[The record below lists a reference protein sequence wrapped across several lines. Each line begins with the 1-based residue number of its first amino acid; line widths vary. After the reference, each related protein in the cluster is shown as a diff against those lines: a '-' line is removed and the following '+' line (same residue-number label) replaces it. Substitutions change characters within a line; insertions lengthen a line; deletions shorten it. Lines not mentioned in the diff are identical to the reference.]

1 MKRAFFKIIFL
12 VVVLISMS
20 YCVKFPKRVPVI
32 KEEIE
37 KAYIYPYNNEVKN
50 ATAEISIT
58 TDGSIDLNDLIVEIP
73 YLKYNKSWLFLLTQD
88 DCVQTAFCSTWAAI
102 NGKPLSP
109 NIDYYYDIDHLR
121 GNDLPPGTY
130 TLPKTLGSTD
140 GTGNEVRFSFTT
152 TLSPEF
158 EWMSSKT
165 IVNKN
170 YKADYYRFKMK
181 SGLTWK
187 NVREM
192 LNYDVG
198 IAFHDIKLAD
208 ESFLNNTDSILKHY
222 ILSQNI
228 IKDSLNRRGCKT
240 FAEPFNPTGANSFVE
255 AANRDNPI
263 QAMTGQSGTEILYP
277 YKVNADLYKVL
288 LDRSFYSEIE
298 VRDKITEQLL
308 LKKEDRKAIHVGVH
322 KTGILWAETLLWL
335 NDTYGKDGDDSVW
348 VPNLEEYYEYNYYR
362 LNSSISKRVSG
373 NTLIITVVLPS
384 GEYFYYPS
392 VTVNVKG
399 LNKSNITLL
408 TTNSQVTGMSY
419 GNYDKGVMVNL
430 DCRKFLVERATFFVE
445 KYEKNK
451 TNTNLA
457 DARYFVNPLKES
469 TIKTGLLNRI
479 K

>member
-37 KAYIYPYNNEVKN
+37 KAYIYPFNNEVKN
-50 ATAEISIT
+50 ATAELSIT

-73 YLKYNKSWLFLLTQD
+73 YLKYNKSWLFLFTQD
-88 DCVQTAFCSTWAAI
+88 DCRQDAFSSTWAAI

-109 NIDYYYDIDHLR
+109 KYYYDIDHLR
-121 GNDLPPGTY
+121 SNDLPPDVFTMA
-130 TLPKTLGSTD
+130 KTLGSTD

-152 TLSPEF
+152 TLAPEF
-158 EWMSSKT
+158 EWMSTKPN
-165 IVNKN
+165 VKKN
-170 YKADYYRFKMK
+170 YKGDFYRFFMK
-181 SGLTWK
+181 SGLIWK
-187 NVREM
+187 DVREM
-192 LNYDVG
+192 LNYGVG
-198 IAFHDIKLAD
+198 IAFHDVNT
-208 ESFLNNTDSILKHY
+208 ESVNSIDSILKHY
-222 ILSQNI
+222 ILSQKI
-228 IKDSLNRRGCKT
+228 IKDSLNGRGCKAL
-240 FAEPFNPTGANSFVE
+240 AEPNGNKSYVE
-255 AANRDNPI
+255 AAKRYNSI
-263 QAMTGQSGTEILYP
+263 QTMTAQSGTEVLYP
-277 YKVNADLYKVL
+277 FKVNEELNKVL
-288 LDRSFYSEIE
+288 LGRGFFSELLIK
-298 VRDKITEQLL
+298 DAIIAQLS
-308 LKKEDRKAIHVGVH
+308 LKKEDREAIHVGVH
-322 KTGILWAETLLWL
+322 GTGTLWAETLLWL

-373 NTLIITVVLPS
+373 NTLIITVALPS

>member
-20 YCVKFPKRVPVI
+20 YCVKFPKRVPVN
-32 KEEIE
+32 KDEIE
-37 KAYIYPYNNEVKN
+37 KTYIYPFNNEVKN

-58 TDGSIDLNDLIVEIP
+58 TDGSINLNDLIVEIP

-88 DCVQTAFCSTWAAI
+88 DCMQTAFCSTWAAI

-109 NIDYYYDIDHLR
+109 NIEYYYDIDHLR

-152 TLSPEF
+152 ALWPELKL
-158 EWMSSKT
+158 MSAKT

-170 YKADYYRFKMK
+170 YKADYSRFKMK

-198 IAFHDIKLAD
+198 IAFHDVNIAD
-208 ESFLNNTDSILKHY
+208 ETVHNTDTILKHY
-222 ILSQNI
+222 ILSQKI
-228 IKDSLNRRGCKT
+228 IKDSLNGRGSKAL
-240 FAEPFNPTGANSFVE
+240 AEPNGNKSYVE
-255 AANRDNPI
+255 AANRYNPI
-263 QAMTGQSGTEILYP
+263 QTMTAQSGAEILYP
-277 YKVNADLYKVL
+277 YKVNADLYKIL

-298 VRDKITEQLL
+298 VKDEITKQLL
-308 LKKEDRKAIHVGVH
+308 IKKEERKAIHVGVH

-335 NDTYGKDGDDSVW
+335 NDTYGKDGNDSVW
-348 VPNLEEYYEYNYYR
+348 MPNLEEYYEYNYYR

-373 NTLIITVVLPS
+373 NALIISVVLPS

-392 VTVNVKG
+392 VTINVKG

>member
-1 MKRAFFKIIFL
+1 MKRVFFKIIFL

-32 KEEIE
+32 KDEIE
-37 KAYIYPYNNEVKN
+37 KAYIYPFNNEVKN

-88 DCVQTAFCSTWAAI
+88 DCRQDAFSSTWAAI

-109 NIDYYYDIDHLR
+109 KYFYDIDHLR
-121 GNDLPPGTY
+121 GSDLPPDTF

-140 GTGNEVRFSFTT
+140 GAGNEVRFSFTT
-152 TLSPEF
+152 ALWPEL
-158 EWMSSKT
+158 ELMSAKT
-165 IVNKN
+165 IVKTN
-170 YKADYYRFKMK
+170 YKGDYYRFFMK
-181 SGLTWK
+181 SGLIWK

-192 LNYDVG
+192 LNYGVG
-198 IAFHDIKLAD
+198 IAFHDVKIAD
-208 ESFLNNTDSILKHY
+208 ETVNNTDSILKHY
-222 ILSQNI
+222 ILSQKI
-228 IKDSLNRRGCKT
+228 IKDSLNGRGCKAL
-240 FAEPFNPTGANSFVE
+240 AEPNGNKSYVE
-255 AANRDNPI
+255 AAKRYNPI
-263 QAMTGQSGTEILYP
+263 QTMTAQSGAEILYP
-277 YKVNADLYKVL
+277 YKVNNDLNKIL
-288 LDRSFYSEIE
+288 LNRGFYSEIQIK
-298 VRDKITEQLL
+298 DAINAQLL
-308 LKKEDRKAIHVGVH
+308 LNKEDREAIHLGVH
-322 KTGILWAETLLWL
+322 GTGTLWAETLLWL
-335 NDTYGKDGDDSVW
+335 NDTYGKDGNDSVW
-348 VPNLEEYYEYNYYR
+348 APNLEEYYEYNYYR
-362 LNSSISKRVSG
+362 SNGSISKQVSG
-373 NTLIITVVLPS
+373 NTLIITVNLPS